1 MIISRQVA
9 KGRIAHSVR
18 PSFFGAWG
26 LVLADAVILAA
37 LFALLWSPFRTLTT
51 DWPSWGTAA
60 ALFAVGFIP
69 IQGVLITSALWAAK
83 SRWIEEADQRS
94 E

>member
-1 MIISRQVA
+1 MILSRTLA
-9 KGRIAHSVR
+9 KGRIAKGVR

-26 LVLADAVILAA
+26 LVLADALLLVL
-37 LFALLWSPFRTLTT
+37 LFALLWSPFRQLTA
-51 DWPSWGTAA
+51 DWPIWATSA

-83 SRWIEEADQRS
+83 SRWEDQPDP
-94 E
+94 

>member
-1 MIISRQVA
+1 MIVSRQVA

-26 LVLADAVILAA
+26 LVLADAVILGV
-37 LFALLWSPFRTLTT
+37 LFVLLWSPFRTFTA
-51 DWPSWGTAA
+51 DWPTWGTAA
-60 ALFAVGFIP
+60 ALFAIGFIP

-83 SRWIEEADQRS
+83 SRWVDDTNQPS